1 MAGIVKKDVWYY
13 VLCTALIS
21 PFPLLLTFQDGM
33 TAGTTALLAQGMLFT
48 VLIAAMHT
56 EVLEHASRGYQ
67 FLKNLPLT
75 DQEVVRA
82 KHVLPLGVV
91 GMYLFYGYALLALF
105 PVSERFF
112 RLSRGYLV
120 VVGNLSLLIVA
131 VILYMVYRLGLL
143 GLTKLAS
150 TVMSLAIG
158 LLFIAGQFGGLRW
171 ARQGLREEDLHRLA
185 ELASGLNLFLICC
198 AGLALFF
205 GIMAASV
212 RAKASREV

>member
-1 MAGIVKKDVWYY
+1 MIGIIKKDVWYY
-13 VLCTALIS
+13 VLCTALIG

-33 TAGTTALLAQGMLFT
+33 TAGTTALVAQGMLFT
-48 VLIAAMHT
+48 VVIAAMHT
-56 EVLEHASRGYQ
+56 EVLEHASGGYR

-75 DQEVVRA
+75 DREVVWA
-82 KHVLPLGVV
+82 KHALPLGVV
-91 GMYLFYGYALLALF
+91 AMNLLYGYALLELF

-131 VILYMVYRLGLL
+131 VILYVVYRLGLL

-158 LLFIAGQFGGLRW
+158 LLFIVGQFGALRW
-171 ARQGLREEDLHRLA
+171 ARYSVTKDELGRLA
-185 ELASGLNLFLICC
+185 ELASGLNLLLISC

-205 GIMAASV
+205 WIMSASV
-212 RAKASREV
+212 RAKAHREV

>member
-1 MAGIVKKDVWYY
+1 MAGIIKKDVWYY
-13 VLCTALIS
+13 VLCTALMG

-33 TAGTTALLAQGMLFT
+33 TAGTT
-48 VLIAAMHT
+48 
-56 EVLEHASRGYQ
+56 
-67 FLKNLPLT
+67 
-75 DQEVVRA
+75 
-82 KHVLPLGVV
+82 
-91 GMYLFYGYALLALF
+91 ALLALF

-131 VILYMVYRLGLL
+131 MILYVVYRLGLL

-212 RAKASREV
+212 KTKASREV